1 MEPLPQLLP
10 SCRLTG
16 QVRNSF
22 QRWGQP
28 GQQQGRRIPSLS
40 SVRTRSMCCLLVSG
54 LLTEMTQQIHS
65 LRASGVISSHF
76 ARATGSEMRT
86 FRKSAGTA
94 CTAPRETALLV
105 MDFSLYPIGVVLVRV
120 VGNSSITGIGE
131 ELPVIRPG
139 IRLMESYSRLQ
150 LSSLGLGPNRTDQ
163 LDSPDGTPSAKRAF
177 GLDEGG
183 ALPSRIQTFVS
194 GGSLPKS

>member
-1 MEPLPQLLP
+1 MLSTGPY
-10 SCRLTG
+10 SRLTG

-40 SVRTRSMCCLLVSG
+40 SVRSRSMCCLLVSG

-76 ARATGSEMRT
+76 ARAAGSEMRT

-105 MDFSLYPIGVVLVRV
+105 MDFSLYPTGVVLVRV
-120 VGNSSITGIGE
+120 VGKPEITARTSREGQPYAIC
-131 ELPVIRPG
+131 L
-139 IRLMESYSRLQ
+139 SYSLW
-150 LSSLGLGPNRTDQ
+150 S
-163 LDSPDGTPSAKRAF
+163 
-177 GLDEGG
+177 G
-183 ALPSRIQTFVS
+183 APPAHSNSTHI
-194 GGSLPKS
+194 

>member
-1 MEPLPQLLP
+1 MSGSAKAGTTAERHACELRVLPEFNSARSSVARVRRIFFSLTQDLHG
-10 SCRLTG
+10 SRLTG

-76 ARATGSEMRT
+76 ARAAGSEMRT

-105 MDFSLYPIGVVLVRV
+105 MDFSLYPPGVVLVCV
-120 VGNSSITGIGE
+120 VG
-131 ELPVIRPG
+131 
-139 IRLMESYSRLQ
+139 YSERTSGV
-150 LSSLGLGPNRTDQ
+150 LSFPL
-163 LDSPDGTPSAKRAF
+163 TPSQS
-177 GLDEGG
+177 E
-183 ALPSRIQTFVS
+183 S
-194 GGSLPKS
+194 